1 LAKLP
6 ELEKSNATLF
16 KDKANLLEQV
26 GTLSIELKEA
36 KDSCVK
42 LNKELADL
50 TEKLGNVQK
59 ENDTLKTENGDL
71 NSKQAGLKAACADA
85 TQAAQAIYVLKAENE
100 QLKAKVSK
108 LQANQTAPLVSEDQA
123 ALKKKVQ
130 DLEEQEVKLK
140 EALEEWTG
148 LAKVCVGDEKSVGRW
163 LIMCSARTKSTKICF
178 LPTRSQ
184 SSSDRLLQ
192 TRRRR
197 SRTFS
202 SS

>member
-36 KDSCVK
+36 KDNCVK

-50 TEKLGNVQK
+50 TEKLGNAQK

-85 TQAAQAIYVLKAENE
+85 TQAAQATYVLKAENE
-100 QLKAKVSK
+100 QLNAKVSK

-148 LAKVCVGDEKSVGRW
+148 LAKVCVDDEKSVGRR

-184 SSSDRLLQ
+184 SSCDRLLQ

-197 SRTFS
+197 
-202 SS
+202 

>member
-6 ELEKSNATLF
+6 EFEKSNATLF

-36 KDSCVK
+36 KDNCVK

-50 TEKLGNVQK
+50 TEKLGNTQK

-71 NSKQAGLKAACADA
+71 NSKQAGLKAACVDA
-85 TQAAQAIYVLKAENE
+85 TQAAQATYVLKAENE
-100 QLKAKVSK
+100 QLNAKVSK

-148 LAKVCVGDEKSVGRW
+148 LAKVCVDDEKSVGRR

-184 SSSDRLLQ
+184 SSCDRLLQ

-197 SRTFS
+197 
-202 SS
+202 